1 MKSRIWPAALLLLLA
16 TAAAPRARAQEG
28 QEVSPVAA
36 LTSALVAACRQNEAQ
51 FAHYLTAENA
61 AAFRDLPTSER
72 TAFLKRLVL
81 VDQPGHALVST
92 GAQGHT
98 VLRCDMPAASVE
110 FRFGGERVHENLTF
124 IPVEVGNG
132 RKTEFG
138 MVREGGGWR
147 MLSLGLLL
155 LDIPELKK
163 EWAREDLE
171 AREAAAIHT
180 LRALA
185 DAIATYRRAFGN
197 LPESLEQLG
206 PAPKEGVSPDA
217 AGLVD
222 DDLAKGKKSGYLFR
236 YRILP
241 ASGGAEAGFELAAV
255 PAEYGTTGRRSFF
268 LDAGGKLHGADK
280 QGAVA
285 TDTDPI
291 IGAEKTE

>member
-1 MKSRIWPAALLLLLA
+1 MKRWTGPAALLPLFA
-16 TAAAPRARAQEG
+16 TALALPARAQEG
-28 QEVSPVAA
+28 QEASPVAA

-61 AAFRDLPTSER
+61 ARFGDLSPSER

-81 VDQPGHALVST
+81 VDQPGHPLLSSD
-92 GAQGHT
+92 AQGRT
-98 VLRCDMPAASVE
+98 VLRCDTPAATVE
-110 FRFGGERVHENLTF
+110 FHFGAERVHENLAF

-132 RKTEFG
+132 QSTEFG

-155 LDIPELKK
+155 LNLAELKK

-171 AREAAAIHT
+171 AREMAAIRT
-180 LRALA
+180 LLALA
-185 DAIATYRRAFGN
+185 DALRTYQRAFGN

-222 DDLAKGKKSGYLFR
+222 ADLAGGKKGGYLFR

-241 ASGGAEAGFELAAV
+241 GGGGAGFELAAAPV
-255 PAEYGTTGRRSFF
+255 EYGTSGRRSFF
-268 LDAGGKLHGADK
+268 LDASGKLHGADK

-285 TDTDPI
+285 TDTDPVV
-291 IGAEKTE
+291 EPQKQE